1 VSEIQANISVDITGL
16 KCPIPLIKTRR
27 AVISAN
33 KGEYIEFIGTP
44 DEEISRKEIL
54 IAIESLKQKLIL
66 NQNLND
72 NKWRIIIQKAG
83 EK

>member
-1 VSEIQANISVDITGL
+1 MGEIKANISVDITGL

-27 AVISAN
+27 AVIKAN
-33 KGEYIEFIGTP
+33 KGDFIEFIGTP

-54 IAIESLKQKLIL
+54 MAIESLKQKLIS
-66 NQNLND
+66 NQDLDND
-72 NKWRIIIQKAG
+72 KWRIIFQKAT